1 LDNTGS
7 VCLVASAGT
16 DVLVDVTG
24 SFASSGSKY
33 YATTPTRLLDTRQ
46 QGGVARG
53 GQVSV
58 TVPGGGKAASL
69 SITVT
74 GPDGPG
80 YVTVTPCGTAPLAS
94 ALNYVAGDL
103 VTNMAAAGL
112 DSSGRICISTYE
124 SADIVVDLAGV
135 WK

>member
-1 LDNTGS
+1 MKVSGLDPHRYYWLWLTGDD
-7 VCLVASAGT
+7 GER
-16 DVLVDVTG
+16 
-24 SFASSGSKY
+24 
-33 YATTPTRLLDTRQ
+33 PE
-46 QGGVARG
+46 
-53 GQVSV
+53 
-58 TVPGGGKAASL
+58 AA
-69 SITVT
+69 V
-74 GPDGPG
+74 
-80 YVTVTPCGTAPLAS
+80 VAPLAS